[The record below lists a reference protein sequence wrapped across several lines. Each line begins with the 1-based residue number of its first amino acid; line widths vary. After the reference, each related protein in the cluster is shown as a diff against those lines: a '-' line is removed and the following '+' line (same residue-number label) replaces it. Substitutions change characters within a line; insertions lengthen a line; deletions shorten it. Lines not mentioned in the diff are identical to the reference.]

1 MMKQHIINN
10 HLQYAV
16 LQQRPNEDTARR
28 VFVLADQGDAVNV
41 RVADGPNSYR
51 TLLMSPDVALAAYQ
65 WLGQWL
71 QAQGVQLS
79 VWTGGA

>member
-1 MMKQHIINN
+1 MKQHIINN

-16 LQQRPNEDTARR
+16 IQQRPGEDTARR
-28 VFVLADQGDAVNV
+28 VFVLASQGDAVNV

-51 TLLMSPDVALAAYQ
+51 TMLMSPDIARAAYE

-71 QAQGVQLS
+71 REREMLIGDD
-79 VWTGGA
+79 GGAA

>member
-1 MMKQHIINN
+1 MKQHIINN

-16 LQQRPNEDTARR
+16 IQQRPGEDTARR
-28 VFVLADQGDAVNV
+28 VFVLASQGDAVNV

-51 TLLMSPDVALAAYQ
+51 TMFMSPDIARAAYE

-71 QAQGVQLS
+71 REREMLIGDD
-79 VWTGGA
+79 GGAA